1 MVQDEPNENDTVYEI
16 DNIIFL
22 IDKETKKDASY
33 IEIDFVSEWWGE
45 DFIITAGF

>member
-1 MVQDEPNENDTVYEI
+1 MVQDEPNENDTIYEI
-16 DNIIFL
+16 DNIKFL

-33 IEIDFVSEWWGE
+33 IEIDFVSERWGE